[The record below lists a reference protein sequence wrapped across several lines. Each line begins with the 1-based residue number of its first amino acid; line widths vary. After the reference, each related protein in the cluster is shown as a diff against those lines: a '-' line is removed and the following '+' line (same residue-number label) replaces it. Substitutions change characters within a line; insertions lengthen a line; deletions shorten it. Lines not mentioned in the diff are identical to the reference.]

1 MSGLTYEQR
10 KRVIFEFLYRKE
22 GGLLRRYKT
31 PEHMNDDALRDEV
44 NFLVEDINRQIPED
58 YAEVAMNSLMPEINN
73 AIRRRHGATG
83 WPPAKVFIAATD
95 DAVEVINKRRATAE
109 PTEEFSLD
117 PYKIASR
124 RMRTG
129 EPVGESYLWGR
140 QAVEL
145 IARGLVDQP
154 TMEGY
159 RLGAFMA
166 RKEHYGEE
174 EAIRWEEEAKARHLA
189 AKEAYRHRKDD
200 GRPIDPE
207 ILRRMQADLD
217 AAGAAMDRRAQAM
230 RRSA

>member
-44 NFLVEDINRQIPED
+44 NYLVEDINRQIPED

-95 DAVEVINKRRATAE
+95 DAVEVVNKRRATAE

-117 PYKIASR
+117 PHKIAAK

-140 QAVEL
+140 EAVAL
-145 IARGLVDQP
+145 IATGLIDEQTMTDYRRGCF
-154 TMEGY
+154 EAK
-159 RLGAFMA
+159 REA
-166 RKEHYGEE
+166 YGIEYAE
-174 EAIRWEEEAKARHLA
+174 RWEAEARARHQC
-189 AKEAYRHRKDD
+189 AKEAFKERKEGRHGGYDAGD
-200 GRPIDPE
+200 VSTPDM
-207 ILRRMQADLD
+207 RM
-217 AAGAAMDRRAQAM
+217 
-230 RRSA
+230 SA